1 MGTKFFTPGPMKKS
15 STRIGSSGHTP
26 SSSGGSKGTKMPKGG
41 TKIVQK

>member
-1 MGTKFFTPGPMKKS
+1 MGTKFFSPKPMKKS

-26 SSSGGSKGTKMPKGG
+26 SSKGGKVSFPKGG